1 MYDVWLFDLILLA
14 VLIAYAIYGFRR
26 GFIRSIAAFVGL
38 AIGAVVGFFVV
49 PLIGNWVPDSNWRV
63 AVVLASAIVIV
74 IGGYAAGVAVG
85 SRLGKRAWETA
96 LHVPDRLL
104 GAVVNVIATAL
115 VVALISTSLAS
126 FGIPLLSRAIGQST
140 VLRVIAA
147 LTPDPLESFLAQV
160 RSTLVDDGLPAI
172 TEALGGIV
180 DAPDIPDVE
189 TGTDALST
197 ASQSVVR
204 ITGTAAACSQNQAGS
219 GFIVAK
225 GRVVTNAHVVSGV
238 SQPVIETRD
247 GQVLT
252 GTIVYFDPK
261 DDLAVIAVP
270 GLKAAALVLADTV
283 GRNATGVIDGYP
295 FGGPFVT
302 NPAKVV
308 SVDTASVNDIYGT
321 SRSDREVYS
330 LATTVNEGDSGGPFL
345 TEKGEVAGVVFAKS
359 ANTANLGYAMTMK
372 ELDPV
377 AEQAPGLS
385 AEVPSGTCV
394 RG

>member
-1 MYDVWLFDLILLA
+1 MYDVWLFDIVLVI
-14 VLIAYAIYGFRR
+14 VLIAYAVYGFRR
-26 GFIRSIAAFVGL
+26 GFIRSIAAFAGL
-38 AIGAVVGFFVV
+38 AVGAVVGFFVV
-49 PLIGNWVPDSNWRV
+49 PLIGNWVADSSWRI
-63 AVVLASAIVIV
+63 AIVLAAAAVFV
-74 IGGYAAGVAVG
+74 IGGYAAGTAVG
-85 SRLGKRAWETA
+85 QRLGRRAWETA
-96 LHVPDRLL
+96 LHVPDRIL

-115 VVALISTSLAS
+115 VVALISTTLAS
-126 FGIPLLSRAIGQST
+126 FGIPLLSRAIGQSS
-140 VLRVIAA
+140 VLRIISA

-160 RSTLVDDGLPAI
+160 RSTLVQDGLPAI

-180 DAPDIPDVE
+180 NPPDIPDVN
-189 TGTDALST
+189 TGTDALSQ

-225 GRVVTNAHVVSGV
+225 DRVITNAHVVSGV
-238 SQPVIETRD
+238 TQPVIETRD

-270 GLKAAALVLADTV
+270 GLKTKPLTLTDTV
-283 GRNATGVIDGYP
+283 GVDSEGAIDGYP

-302 NPAKVV
+302 SPAKVV
-308 SVDTASVNDIYGT
+308 SVDTASVNDIYGKT
-321 SRSDREVYS
+321 RSDREVYS

-377 AEQAPGLS
+377 AAQAAGLS
-385 AEVPSGTCV
+385 SGVSSGSCV